1 MSGPLGNFAVVLALL
16 MAGVGA
22 LAAFA
27 GGALDRPALKASAR
41 NAAYAM
47 FALVVVAFLAMEYA
61 LVTHDFSVE
70 YVSRVGSRETPLFY
84 TIISLWSSL
93 EGSILLWALILAGF
107 TVFVARWSRK
117 GEISGGM
124 PTYSLGTLLVIN
136 AFFLVLIAAPANPF
150 GTVFPVPE
158 NGPGPNPLLQNHP
171 FMGIHP
177 PLLYTGYVGMAVPF
191 ALTAGAL
198 VAGRVGRDWS
208 RTVRRWTLVPWG
220 FLSVGIIAGGWWSYE
235 VLGWGGYWAWDP
247 VENASFMPWLTGTAF
262 LHSVMVQER
271 REMLKTWT
279 VSLVIATFVL
289 TLLGTFLTRSGVL
302 LSVHAFA
309 DGPIGLYFLVFM
321 GLVVAAS
328 LALLVWRG
336 GALKTEGSLD
346 SPVSRETAFLLNNL
360 AFAAFAFVV
369 LLGTLFPLLAELFRG
384 VKVSVGEPYFNRMN
398 LPLALLLVLL
408 AGVGPALPWRRGSM
422 GGLLHS
428 MKWPAIT
435 AAALG
440 ALLFGLGVREVL
452 AWLTFVLA
460 ILSVGLLVG
469 EVVGPA
475 RAQRTVHR
483 RGWVESVARVVTS
496 NRRRYGGYLVHV
508 GILVIAVGI
517 AASSTYRH
525 EEEWTLRQG
534 EARAFQGYSIQL
546 DSVWAVREPH
556 RDAVVAGLAV
566 ATGNR
571 RTVMQPRLNY
581 YRTQAE
587 PIATPAVRETVREDL
602 YLVLSAYAQD
612 GSHATFKAIVSP
624 LVLWIW
630 IGGGVIGLGVV
641 YALLPNRKRSAAP
654 ASAAS
659 PASDEAIAVGAEARP
674 AVGAGGRP

>member
-1 MSGPLGNFAVVLALL
+1 VTGPLGNVTIALALL
-16 MAGVGA
+16 MAAVGA
-22 LAAFA
+22 IAAFA
-27 GGALDRPALKASAR
+27 GGALDRPALRASAR

-70 YVSRVGSRETPLFY
+70 YVSKVGSRETPLFY

-93 EGSILLWALILAGF
+93 EGSILLWALILSGF
-107 TVFVARWSRK
+107 TLFLARWSRK
-117 GEISGGM
+117 AEIAGGM
-124 PTYSLGTLLVIN
+124 PAYSLGAMLVVN
-136 AFFLVLIAAPANPF
+136 TFFLVLIAGPANPF
-150 GTVFPVPE
+150 GAVFPVPE

-177 PLLYTGYVGMAVPF
+177 PLLYTGYVGMALPF
-191 ALTAGAL
+191 ALTVGAL

-208 RTVRRWTLVPWG
+208 RVVRRWTLVPWG
-220 FLSVGIIAGGWWSYE
+220 FLSLGIIAGGWWSYE

-279 VSLVIATFVL
+279 VSLIIATFVL

-321 GLVVAAS
+321 GLVIAAS
-328 LALLVWRG
+328 LVLLVWRG

-398 LPLALLLVLL
+398 MPLALLLVLL
-408 AGVGPALPWRRGSM
+408 AGIGPALPWRRGTM
-422 GGLLHS
+422 AGLLRS
-428 MKWPAIT
+428 MRWPAVV
-435 AAALG
+435 ALIG
-440 ALLFGLGVREVL
+440 GVILYVAGVRETL
-452 AWLTFVLA
+452 AWLTFALA
-460 ILSVGLLVG
+460 ILSLGLLVG
-469 EVVGPA
+469 QVVGPA
-475 RAQRTVHR
+475 RARRAVHGER
-483 RGWVESVARVVTS
+483 IGPAALAVIAA
-496 NRRRYGGYLVHV
+496 NRRRYGGYLVHAGV
-508 GILVIAVGI
+508 LVIAVGI

-525 EEEWTLRQG
+525 EEEWTLRRG
-534 EARAFQGYSIQL
+534 EAREFQGYSIQL

-556 RDAVVAGLAV
+556 RDGVVAGLAV
-566 ATGNR
+566 ATGNSR
-571 RTVMQPRLNY
+571 SVMQPRLNY
-581 YRTQAE
+581 YRTQTE
-587 PIATPAVRETVREDL
+587 PIATPAVRETMREDL
-602 YLVLSAYAQD
+602 YLVLAAYGQD
-612 GSHATFKAIVSP
+612 GSHATLRAIVSP

-630 IGGGVIGLGVV
+630 IGGGIIGLGVI
-641 YALLPNRKRSAAP
+641 YALLPNRKRSAVLP
-654 ASAAS
+654 SSGSAVDAKTEE
-659 PASDEAIAVGAEARP
+659 PENGRTAVVSGE
-674 AVGAGGRP
+674 VT